1 MADEPK
7 GPKTPRPER
16 EREREGGTAL
26 EERKKV
32 ERPQRFKVLL
42 FNDDYTRMEFVVG
55 ILEQLFGKGPA
66 EATQVMLQI
75 HRSGQGVAGIYVL
88 EVAETK
94 AATVHRLAEE
104 NGYPLRAGIEP
115 E

>member
-1 MADEPK
+1 MPDEPQR
-7 GPKTPRPER
+7 PKTSRPD
-16 EREREGGTAL
+16 REGGTAV
-26 EERKKV
+26 EERQKV
-32 ERPQRFKVLL
+32 ERPPRFKVVL
-42 FNDDYTRMEFVVG
+42 FNDDYTRMEFVVA
-55 ILEQLFGKGPA
+55 ILEQIFGKGPA

-75 HRSGQGVAGIYVL
+75 HRTGQGVAGIYVL

-104 NGYPLRAGIEP
+104 NGYPLRTGIEP